1 MSGGPYLRRR
11 CITMIHPPGEL
22 RMFLS
27 VRAVSGGDSL
37 PVSICVDARVWC
49 RRVRRAGLSRSWDV
63 LFPPEQLYADNSSF
77 DVGQERTFVLVSIGS
92 LDVAAYVLAMRG
104 SDCCLVDVRS
114 REDADQAWC
123 DVLFQHWHDHAV
135 AAGAASMTGPVGAF
149 AFITDGVP
157 VGPPDVE
164 SVHIAQYPR
173 ILVDGFRQHGYVHAW
188 SGTVWGRRGA
198 SGTSARSMKGASPS
212 VRRETWMTII
222 PTLRTLE
229 SVLST
234 SFATLPWHR
243 GSGADLSSLARRF
256 MLVGHPSLMIT
267 GSADGKPAGA
277 ILMYR
282 DISSVPE
289 RVHRLPS
296 MMRDLWLF
304 FAARRSRLVHVSL
317 IGIVPERRSSRLS
330 ADLFDAAAAVLNQA
344 QRVTTSWIRDDNMA
358 SKMMSKRAGLEP
370 LEQRFVFRK
379 HLPTLS
385 INYGERE

>member
-1 MSGGPYLRRR
+1 MYFDGP
-11 CITMIHPPGEL
+11 PPDEL
-22 RMFLS
+22 RMFTS
-27 VRAVSGGDSL
+27 VEAVSGGNSL
-37 PVSICVDARVWC
+37 PASIRVDAAVWC
-49 RRVRRAGLSRSWDV
+49 RRVRRAGLSRAWDV

-77 DVGQERTFVLVSIGS
+77 DVGQERTFVLVSVGS

-164 SVHIAQYPR
+164 SIHIAQYPR
-173 ILVDGFRQHGYVHAW
+173 TLVDRFRQHGYVHAW

-198 SGTSARSMKGASPS
+198 GGTSARSMKGASPS
-212 VRRETWMTII
+212 VRRGTWMTII
-222 PTLRTLE
+222 PTVRTLE
-229 SVLST
+229 SVLSE

-243 GSGADLSSLARRF
+243 GSGAGLLSLARRY

-267 GSADGKPAGA
+267 GSAEGQPAGA

-282 DISSVPE
+282 DIPNVPE
-289 RVHRLPS
+289 RIHQLPS
-296 MMRDLWLF
+296 AIRDLWLF
-304 FAARRSRLVHVSL
+304 FAARRSRQVHVSV
-317 IGIVPERRSSRLS
+317 IGIVPVRRSSRLS
-330 ADLFDAAAAVLNQA
+330 AALFDAAADLLNQA
-344 QRVTTSWIRDDNMA
+344 QHVTTSWIRDDNRA
-358 SKMMSKRAGLEP
+358 SRMMSERAGLEP

-379 HLPTLS
+379 QLPTLS
-385 INYGERE
+385 INNGERE

>member
-1 MSGGPYLRRR
+1 MQ
-11 CITMIHPPGEL
+11 CIIANEKYCAHYEM
-22 RMFLS
+22 RMFRTVS
-27 VRAVSGGDSL
+27 TVSGGDADL
-37 PVSICVDARVWC
+37 TLACVDYGTWC
-49 RRVRRAGLSRSWDV
+49 RRIQASGLSRSWDI
-63 LFPPEQLYADNSSF
+63 LFPPEVLYRSDSAF
-77 DVGQERTFVLVSIGS
+77 EVGSDLVFG
-92 LDVAAYVLAMRG
+92 LVYTGNDVAGAYILAMRG